1 MSKETYYDR
10 LRFSYDNRPPEII
23 ITLDF
28 GVLRP
33 GTHSLNSVPWYIYRR
48 RRRRRRRNEK
58 NKKLFVF
65 NVTIEGPRAPAVK
78 PGHTFQSL
86 SHNSN
91 SVP

>member
-1 MSKETYYDR
+1 MITGH
-10 LRFSYDNRPPEII
+10 LRSSSLLTLAFSGLARILSTQCLGTFTGGGGGGGGGIRII
-23 ITLDF
+23 NL
-28 GVLRP
+28 
-33 GTHSLNSVPWYIYRR
+33 
-48 RRRRRRRNEK
+48 
-58 NKKLFVF
+58 LFVF